1 VSTPLLSVLSKSGK
15 EIRLSDKTWSKKI
28 CIEHPEFA
36 NNEQYPLEIK
46 KTLEDPDYIV
56 KGWGGELLA
65 LRWCEIAPGTPKYLC
80 VVYRELNDDGFV
92 ITSFFISRYGKLLK
106 REIVWQK
113 N

>member
-1 VSTPLLSVLSKSGK
+1 MSASLFSVFSRSGK
-15 EIRLSDKTWSKKI
+15 EIRLSDKTWREKI
-28 CIEHPEFA
+28 CIEHPEFVV
-36 NNEQYPLEIK
+36 NRQYPEEIR
-46 KTLEDPDYIV
+46 KTVNDPDYII

-80 VVYRELNDDGFV
+80 VVYRELDDDGFV

-106 REIVWQK
+106 REIVWRK

>member
-1 VSTPLLSVLSKSGK
+1 MATPLFSVFSKSGK
-15 EIRLSDKTWSKKI
+15 EIRLSDKIWREKI
-28 CIEHPEFA
+28 CIEHPEFIE
-36 NNEQYPLEIK
+36 NELYPLEIK
-46 KTLEDPDYIV
+46 KTIKDLDYIV

-65 LRWCEIAPGTPKYLC
+65 LRWCVIAPGTPKYLC

-106 REIVWQK
+106 REIVWRK